1 MLRLCSE
8 IIIGE
13 KKWKLT
19 SVNEVSIVQDVATL
33 TDTCEI
39 TLPKKVVFRIGKE
52 SKWSFA
58 DKPIKRGDA
67 VTVKLGYDD
76 NLVTRFTGFVRSVD
90 LKIPVKIKCEDGM
103 FVLKAKK
110 VKPKAFAN
118 AQVKDVIS
126 YLLEGTGIKFK
137 IIENGLKLGNW
148 RITKPTVAEELQ
160 ELKEKMMLSCYFRSL
175 RQAQGDDGQY
185 LYVGLA
191 YPTDNRNKIIV
202 KHGEN
207 LITENFEYREKEDIR
222 VRVEAQSFDA
232 KHKKITYEFG
242 DKDGDVIKI
251 RIDGLSEAELK
262 KYAMQA
268 LERYKQSGFKGSFE
282 TFGQPEINKCDMVD
296 ITASDGN
303 QGVYLIKKN
312 EISFGL
318 SGYRQKVELGQPLSI
333 GNKQ

>member
-1 MLRLCSE
+1 MVRLTSE
-8 IIIGE
+8 IVIGG
-13 KKWKLT
+13 WRINA
-19 SVNEVSIVQDVATL
+19 VNEVSIIQDVATL

-39 TLPKKVVFRIGKE
+39 TLPKKVLFQINKE
-52 SKWSFA
+52 KEVTYR

-67 VTVKLGYDD
+67 VSVKLGY
-76 NLVTRFTGFVRSVD
+76 NGNNELRFTGFVRSVD

-103 FVLKAKK
+103 FVLKTKK
-110 VKPKAFAN
+110 VQPKTFAN
-118 AQVKDVIS
+118 AQLKDVIS

-137 IIENGLKLGNW
+137 MIEDDLKLGNW

-160 ELKEKMMLSCYFRSL
+160 ELKEKMMLSCYFRSSPNPSE
-175 RQAQGDDGQY
+175 GGEPEPV

-191 YPTDNRNKIIV
+191 YPTDNRKKIIV
-202 KHGEN
+202 KYGKN
-207 LITENFEYREKEDIR
+207 LIAENFEYREKEDIR
-222 VRVEAQSFDA
+222 ARVEAQSFDA

-333 GNKQ
+333 K

>member
-19 SVNEVSIVQDVATL
+19 SVNEVSIVQDVDTL

-39 TLPKKVVFRIGKE
+39 KLPKKVVFRIGKE
-52 SKWSFA
+52 SKWSFS

-103 FVLKAKK
+103 FVLKSKK
-110 VKPKAFAN
+110 VQPKTFVN

-137 IIENGLKLGNW
+137 MIEDGLKLGNW

-160 ELKEKMMLSCYFRSL
+160 ELKEKMMLFCYFREL
-175 RQAQGDDGQY
+175 KGENM

-191 YPTDNRNKIIV
+191 YPTDNRKKIIV
-202 KHGEN
+202 KYSKN
-207 LITENFEYREKEDIR
+207 LISENFEYREKEDIR
-222 VRVEAQSFDA
+222 ARVEAQSFDA
-232 KHKKITYEFG
+232 KHKKITYEYG

-251 RIDGLSEAELK
+251 RIDGLSESELK

-312 EISFGL
+312 EISFGMY
-318 SGYRQKVELGQPLSI
+318 GYRQKVELGQPLSI
-333 GNKQ
+333 R

>member
-1 MLRLCSE
+1 MLKLKSE
-8 IIIGE
+8 ITIKGE
-13 KKWKLT
+13 KTWVFYALANCT
-19 SVNEVSIVQDVATL
+19 IVQDVSTL

-39 TLPKKVVFRIGKE
+39 QLPKKIKWEQAVLQNGK
-52 SKWSFA
+52 
-58 DKPIKRGDA
+58 PPVKRGDQI
-67 VTVKLGYDD
+67 TVKLGYNND
-76 NLVTRFTGFVRSVD
+76 LQMRFSGFIRSVD
-90 LKIPVKIKCEDGM
+90 AKVPITIKCEDGM
-103 FVLKAKK
+103 FILKTKK
-110 VKPKAFAN
+110 VKPKTFAN

-137 IIENGLKLGNW
+137 MIEDGLKLGNW

-160 ELKEKMMLSCYFRSL
+160 ELKEKAMLMCYFREL
-175 RQAQGDDGQY
+175 KGENV

-191 YPTDNRNKIIV
+191 YPTDNRKKIIV
-202 KHGEN
+202 KYGKN
-207 LITENFEYREKEDIR
+207 LISENFEYREKEDIR
-222 VRVEAQSFDA
+222 ARVEAQSFDA

-303 QGVYLIKKN
+303 QGLYLIKKN

-333 GNKQ
+333 K